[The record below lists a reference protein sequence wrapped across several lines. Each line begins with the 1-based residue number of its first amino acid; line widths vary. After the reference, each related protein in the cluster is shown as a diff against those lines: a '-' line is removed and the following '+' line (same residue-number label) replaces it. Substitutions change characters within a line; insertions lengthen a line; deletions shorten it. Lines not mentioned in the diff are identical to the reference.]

1 MHAHASS
8 GITSCHPHQQQLI
21 RTPGNVQYSQQLTEH
36 SGRTWRA
43 LKPYKNMR
51 KTAGEHSSKP
61 GRRGGLLDNLE
72 DGPAS
77 NEQSSRDRPASPSSS
92 RNLSQGGPREG
103 PDPSGQALDDS
114 KAWTAGADDGYFGG
128 SSHSM
133 SSGQIDPS
141 SDACS
146 RITPAVDSQR
156 RYGSAAQRLTSMQ
169 DASRIVSSQ
178 DRSQRADVERSA
190 PPPDAEPDAFSSP
203 AAAMTGPEGRRR
215 YGKRSPRANHS
226 TIKGAP
232 LFRNLQG
239 GSADAVQQS
248 SSRQRQPDGGAGSSR
263 SPDMNVP
270 SSSLAAAAADDG
282 QLMSLRDFRLQD
294 ARSGGAAPARDGPQ
308 PSGLQMPY
316 TSGTRDQQR
325 EGTRPRWKASSAA
338 RACGSSLDAQSTAEA
353 DTGPG
358 TRADAGFETSSSSR
372 SSSNA
377 DSQWYVDWGWDSPAG
392 ETRAGP
398 SQRPARDGQAAASS
412 SNASS
417 MGSGRGS
424 AGRPVPTQMDPSTQQ
439 PRSSNG
445 RKWWQGFGSQKR
457 SASAFGRETRP
468 GDEAVEE
475 PGSEED
481 IWESPDDWEPT
492 EATAAP
498 DITRLE
504 PAELVRAQ

>member
-1 MHAHASS
+1 MSCQLQLLSGSS
-8 GITSCHPHQQQLI
+8 GRI
-21 RTPGNVQYSQQLTEH
+21 
-36 SGRTWRA
+36 SGPR
-43 LKPYKNMR
+43 LKKPSRRLQNRPAIKAFAKYR
-51 KTAGEHSSKP
+51 WSAGEHSSKP
-61 GRRGGLLDNLE
+61 GRR
-72 DGPAS
+72 
-77 NEQSSRDRPASPSSS
+77 
-92 RNLSQGGPREG
+92 
-103 PDPSGQALDDS
+103 
-114 KAWTAGADDGYFGG
+114 
-128 SSHSM
+128 
-133 SSGQIDPS
+133 
-141 SDACS
+141 
-146 RITPAVDSQR
+146 
-156 RYGSAAQRLTSMQ
+156 AQRLTSMQ

-248 SSRQRQPDGGAGSSR
+248 SSRQRQPDG
-263 SPDMNVP
+263 
-270 SSSLAAAAADDG
+270 
-282 QLMSLRDFRLQD
+282 
-294 ARSGGAAPARDGPQ
+294 
-308 PSGLQMPY
+308 
-316 TSGTRDQQR
+316 
-325 EGTRPRWKASSAA
+325 
-338 RACGSSLDAQSTAEA
+338 
-353 DTGPG
+353 
-358 TRADAGFETSSSSR
+358 
-372 SSSNA
+372 
-377 DSQWYVDWGWDSPAG
+377 DWGWDSPAG

-468 GDEAVEE
+468 GDEAVQE

-492 EATAAP
+492 EAAAAP

-504 PAELVRAQ
+504 PAELDLLMPVVPSVPQLQITSGGPVTLLQRCAGSVLGTLVFYKVVLLASASLTFPLWSPVLLAAARNWDVKKSCRFVGLWRTAVMDISVNKGRRRINTPGSAMGPAIKLLMGDASGLRSSISLPYIEQYEQIQVGDAAEMLVTSARKDFSTFKALKEVYLPETGIWLSEYPLTDRQTFLDISLSVEDDRQQSAATA